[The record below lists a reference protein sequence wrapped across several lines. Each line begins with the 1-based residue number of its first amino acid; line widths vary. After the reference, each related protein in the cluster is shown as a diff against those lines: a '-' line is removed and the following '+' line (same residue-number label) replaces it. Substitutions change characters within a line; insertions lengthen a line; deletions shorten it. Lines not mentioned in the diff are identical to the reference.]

1 MILVLLLLKVKGKLL
16 SLQIKMSF
24 VSKTVYEMNDSLF
37 SLVLFSWMASLFLSD
52 AIYAP
57 DNARHASTLSFF
69 QQTVSNGKHHA
80 KSCGRERHASHN
92 LRSLKSLDSGR
103 KNWYAAKPNEH
114 KCKKKRKIEKNK
126 HISAGL
132 IL

>member
-24 VSKTVYEMNDSLF
+24 VSKTVYEMNDNLF

-92 LRSLKSLDSGR
+92 LRSLK
-103 KNWYAAKPNEH
+103 NWYAAKPNEH